1 MKILSID
8 VGMKNLAFCLFE
20 IKDSMEYQIIK
31 WDVLNLCKDQEHFC
45 KELKKNKEPCNKKA
59 KYFKNECYYCKAH
72 AKNKKYLIPDM
83 KCNKYNLKKKKITE
97 LRKLKDTFKLEIKK
111 KAKKEELQKLILE
124 HFENKYFDI
133 VSKTQANQINL
144 VTYGRTMRE
153 MFNETLKDIKI
164 DIVCVEN
171 QIGPLA
177 LRMKTLQGMIMQ
189 HFIEKEIPLVEE
201 ISATNKLKEFLDLKK
216 TTYAE
221 RKKLSIEFTRD
232 ILSKNN
238 NLHKWVKLF
247 NKHKKKD
254 DLADSFLQGRW
265 YLKNSILKNN

>member
-1 MKILSID
+1 MCD
-8 VGMKNLAFCLFE
+8 
-20 IKDSMEYQIIK
+20 
-31 WDVLNLCKDQEHFC
+31 
-45 KELKKNKEPCNKKA
+45 
-59 KYFKNECYYCKAH
+59 
-72 AKNKKYLIPDM
+72 
-83 KCNKYNLKKKKITE
+83 
-97 LRKLKDTFKLEIKK
+97 LRKLKEKFNLNIHK
-111 KAKKEELQKLILE
+111 KAKKPELQKIILDY
-124 HFENKYFDI
+124 FENKYFDI

-153 MFNETLKDIKI
+153 MFNKTLEDIEI

-221 RKKLSIEFTRD
+221 RKKLSIDYTRE
-232 ILSKNN
+232 ILNNNN
-238 NLHKWVKLF
+238 NLHKWVKTF
-247 NKHKKKD
+247 NEHKKKD

-265 YLKNSILKNN
+265 YLKNSILKK